1 MTFYLLGLD
10 LMYPKTGTISIAC
23 GAGRREQLVGLSH
36 SVRRAGQW
44 KDDLSSAVV
53 ELRLPGARQRPL
65 LSSNLDPDTE
75 FMRLWLLFQ
84 DSFRAVSQHSI
95 MPDGRDKSSSVK
107 SYISI
112 YYRNSETFPVVPS
125 SSLRTRL
132 LGRETSSVPIFLD
145 SSPHFRQVI

>member
-1 MTFYLLGLD
+1 MIF
-10 LMYPKTGTISIAC
+10 
-23 GAGRREQLVGLSH
+23 R
-36 SVRRAGQW
+36 VR
-44 KDDLSSAVV
+44 S
-53 ELRLPGARQRPL
+53 LRLSGARQRPL

-75 FMRLWLLFQ
+75 VMRLWLLFQ
-84 DSFRAVSQHSI
+84 DSFRAVSQYSI
-95 MPDGRDKSSSVK
+95 MPDGRDKSSSIK

-145 SSPHFRQVI
+145 SSPHFHCSKAIWIQRSCNDYIDIQLSALF